1 MPFAALPPPP
11 PAMTAPAAVPLES
24 ALQRELEAA
33 VAAYGIPGASLAVR
47 LRDGRMICMAAG
59 WADREAR
66 RPMTSGH
73 RLFTGSIGK
82 TLVAALVLRQVQA
95 GQLALDAPLLRYL
108 DREPWVARLPHAAKI
123 TLRHLLNHTAALP
136 EYVELPGIWEEV
148 ARNPDRRW
156 TPAERLAGLVDAPPK
171 GEPGTAF
178 AYADT
183 HYILLG
189 LVLERV
195 AGQSLEAQEQAL
207 LDELNLRET
216 DIADRR
222 RLPKLASGY
231 SALPPFFR
239 MPPKV
244 VRNGHYAFNPQLE
257 WAGGGFASTAA
268 DLARW
273 GAALYG
279 SKVLEASSLQAMVS
293 RPVST
298 DFADGARYGLGVIV
312 WDTGRGPAWGHSG
325 FVPGFNAVLQHL
337 PEEGITLALL
347 CNSDTALKAPGRSPH
362 AVAQR
367 LLKVV
372 RPGTGSAP

>member
-1 MPFAALPPPP
+1 MPFVAPPPAP
-11 PAMTAPAAVPLES
+11 PAMTAPAAVPLEA
-24 ALQRELEAA
+24 ALQRELEAV
-33 VAAYGIPGASLAVR
+33 VASYGIPGASLAVC
-47 LRDGRMICMAAG
+47 LRDGRMIRLAAG

-66 RPMTSGH
+66 RPMTPDH

-95 GQLALDAPLLRYL
+95 GRLALDAPLLQHL
-108 DREPWVARLPHAAKI
+108 DQDPWVARLPNATRI

-136 EYVELPGIWEEV
+136 EYVELPTIWEEV
-148 ARNPDRRW
+148 TRHPDRRW
-156 TPAERLAGLVDAPPK
+156 TPAERLAGLVGAPPR
-171 GEPGTAF
+171 GEPGTTF

-189 LVLERV
+189 MVLERMV
-195 AGQSLEAQEQAL
+195 GRTLEAQEQAL
-207 LDELNLRET
+207 LDELGLGET
-216 DIADRR
+216 HLADRR

-231 SALPPFFR
+231 SALPPLFR

-244 VRNGHYAFNPQLE
+244 VRNGRYAFNPQLE

-279 SKVLEASSLQAMVS
+279 GRVLEDASLQALVS
-293 RPVST
+293 HPVGT

-312 WDTGRGPAWGHSG
+312 WQTDRGPVWGHSG

-337 PEEGITLALL
+337 PQEGITLALL

-372 RPGTGSAP
+372 GPGTGNAP

>member
-1 MPFAALPPPP
+1 MSFVPMPVAPPP
-11 PAMTAPAAVPLES
+11 MTALAAPPLEA
-24 ALQRELEAA
+24 ALQRELDALLGE
-33 VAAYGIPGASLAVR
+33 YGIPGASLAVR
-47 LRDGRMICMAAG
+47 LKDGRMVRLAAG
-59 WADREAR
+59 WADREGR
-66 RPMTSGH
+66 RPMTPEH

-82 TLVAALVLRQVQA
+82 TLVAALALRQVQA
-95 GQLALDAPLLRYL
+95 GRLDLDAPLLRYL
-108 DREPWVARLPHAAKI
+108 DQDPWVARLPHATKI

-136 EYVELPGIWEEV
+136 EYVEQPGIWEEA
-148 ARNPDRRW
+148 ARHPDKRW
-156 TPAERLAGLVDAPPK
+156 TPAERLAGLLDAPAT
-171 GEPGTAF
+171 GEPGSAF

-189 LVLERV
+189 MVLER
-195 AGQSLEAQEQAL
+195 ADGRPLEAQERAL
-207 LDELNLRET
+207 LGELDLRET
-216 DIADRR
+216 DIADQR

-244 VRNGHYAFNPQLE
+244 VRNGRYAFNPQLE

-279 SKVLEASSLQAMVS
+279 GRVLEASSLQAMVS
-293 RPVST
+293 RPVGT
-298 DFADGARYGLGVIV
+298 DFTDGARYGLGAIV
-312 WDTGRGPAWGHSG
+312 WDTERGPVWGHSG

-367 LLKVV
+367 LLKAA

>member
-1 MPFAALPPPP
+1 
-11 PAMTAPAAVPLES
+11 MTAPAAPPLEA
-24 ALQRELEAA
+24 ALQRELDALVGE
-33 VAAYGIPGASLAVR
+33 YGIPGASLAVR
-47 LRDGRMICMAAG
+47 LKDGRMVRLAAG

-66 RPMTSGH
+66 RPMTPEH

-95 GQLALDAPLLRYL
+95 GRVDLDAPLLRYL
-108 DREPWVARLPHAAKI
+108 DQEPWVARLPQAAEI
-123 TLRHLLNHTAALP
+123 TLRQLLNHTAALP
-136 EYVELPGIWEEV
+136 EYVERPGIWEEA
-148 ARNPDRRW
+148 ARHPDRRW
-156 TPAERLAGLVDAPPK
+156 TPAERLAGLVDTPSK
-171 GEPGTAF
+171 GVPGTAF

-189 LVLERV
+189 MALERV
-195 AGQSLEAQEQAL
+195 AGRSLEAQERAL
-207 LDELNLRET
+207 LDELSLRET

-244 VRNGHYAFNPQLE
+244 VRNGCYAFNPQLE
-257 WAGGGFASTAA
+257 WAGGGFASTAS
-268 DLARW
+268 DLAQW

-279 SKVLEASSLQAMVS
+279 GRVLEASSLQAMVS
-293 RPVST
+293 RPVDTNFT
-298 DFADGARYGLGVIV
+298 DGGRYGLGVIV
-312 WDTGRGPAWGHSG
+312 WDTEHGPVWGHSG

-337 PEEGITLALL
+337 PEEGVTLALL

-362 AVAQR
+362 GVAQR
-367 LLKVV
+367 LFQILRADAKA
-372 RPGTGSAP
+372 R

>member
-1 MPFAALPPPP
+1 MPFAPLPPAP
-11 PAMTAPAAVPLES
+11 PALTAPAAVPLEA
-24 ALQRELEAA
+24 ALQQELEAV
-33 VAAYGIPGASLAVR
+33 VASYGIPGASLAVR
-47 LRDGRMICMAAG
+47 FRDGRLIRLAAG
-59 WADREAR
+59 WADREAG
-66 RPMTSGH
+66 RPMTPEH

-82 TLVAALVLRQVQA
+82 TLVAALVLRQVQV
-95 GQLALDAPLLRYL
+95 GRLDLEAPLLRYL
-108 DREPWVARLPHAAKI
+108 DREPWVARLPKAMQI

-148 ARNPDRRW
+148 ARHPDRRW
-156 TPAERLAGLVDAPPK
+156 TPAERLAGLMDAPSQ
-171 GEPGTAF
+171 GEPGTTF

-183 HYILLG
+183 HYILMG
-189 LVLERV
+189 MVLERAV
-195 AGQSLEAQEQAL
+195 GQTLEAQQQAL
-207 LDELNLRET
+207 LDELGLNET
-216 DIADRR
+216 HLADRR

-231 SALPPFFR
+231 SALPAFFR

-244 VRNGHYAFNPQLE
+244 VRNGRYAFNPQLE

-279 SKVLEASSLQAMVS
+279 GRVLEDASLQALVS
-293 RPVST
+293 QPVGT

-312 WDTGRGPAWGHSG
+312 WETDRGPAWGHSG

-337 PEEGITLALL
+337 PQEGITLALL

-367 LLKVV
+367 LLKVA
-372 RPGTGSAP
+372 RQGTGSAP

>member
-1 MPFAALPPPP
+1 MLFVPVPVPP
-11 PAMTAPAAVPLES
+11 PAMAMPATPPLEV
-24 ALQRELEAA
+24 ALQRELEGL

-47 LRDGRMICMAAG
+47 YRDGRMIRLAVG
-59 WADREAR
+59 WADSEAR
-66 RPMTSGH
+66 RPMTPEH

-82 TLVAALVLRQVQA
+82 TLVAALVLREVEA
-95 GQLALDAPLLRYL
+95 GRLDLDSPLLRHL
-108 DREPWVARLPHAAKI
+108 DREPWVARLPHASRI

-148 ARNPDRRW
+148 ARHPDRHW
-156 TPAERLAGLVDAPPK
+156 TPAERLAGLVDAPSQ

-189 LVLERV
+189 MVLEQA
-195 AGQSLEAQEQAL
+195 AGRTLEAQEQAL
-207 LDELNLRET
+207 LDALGLEET
-216 DIADRR
+216 HLANRR
-222 RLPKLASGY
+222 RLLKLASGY
-231 SALPPFFR
+231 SDLPPLFR

-244 VRNGHYAFNPQLE
+244 VRNGRYAFNPQLE

-279 SKVLEASSLQAMVS
+279 GRVLQAASLQAMVS
-293 RPVST
+293 HPVRT

-312 WDTGRGPAWGHSG
+312 WETDRGPVWGHSG

-347 CNSDTALKAPGRSPH
+347 CNRDTALKAPGRSPH

-367 LLKVV
+367 LFKVV

>member
-11 PAMTAPAAVPLES
+11 PAMTAPAAVPLEA
-24 ALQRELEAA
+24 ALQRELEAV
-33 VAAYGIPGASLAVR
+33 VADFGIPGASLAVR
-47 LRDGRMICMAAG
+47 LRDGRMVRLAAG

-66 RPMTSGH
+66 RPMTPAH

-95 GQLALDAPLLRYL
+95 GRLDPDAPLLRYL
-108 DREPWVARLPHAAKI
+108 DQEPWVARLPQAATI

-136 EYVELPGIWEEV
+136 DYVALPGTWEEV
-148 ARNPDRRW
+148 ARHPDRRW
-156 TPAERLAGLVDAPPK
+156 TPAERLAGLLDAPST

-189 LVLERV
+189 MVLERV
-195 AGQSLEAQEQAL
+195 SGLPLEAQEQAL
-207 LDELNLRET
+207 LDELGLRET
-216 DIADRR
+216 LLADRR
-222 RLPKLASGY
+222 RLPRLASGY

-244 VRNGHYAFNPQLE
+244 VRNGRYAFNPQLE

-279 SKVLEASSLQAMVS
+279 GRVLEGSGLQAMMS
-293 RPVST
+293 HPVDT
-298 DFADGARYGLGVIV
+298 DFADGGRYGLGVIV
-312 WDTGRGPAWGHSG
+312 WATERGPIWGHSG

-337 PEEGITLALL
+337 PNEGITLALL

-372 RPGTGSAP
+372 QPGTGSAP

>member
-1 MPFAALPPPP
+1 MPFAPLPPSP
-11 PAMTAPAAVPLES
+11 PAMIIPAAVPLET
-24 ALQRELEAA
+24 ALQRELEAV
-33 VAAYGIPGASLAVR
+33 VADYGIPGASLAMR
-47 LRDGRMICMAAG
+47 LRDGRMIRLAAG

-66 RPMTSGH
+66 RPMTPD
-73 RLFTGSIGK
+73 RQLFTGSIGK
-82 TLVAALVLRQVQA
+82 TLVAALVLRQVQV
-95 GQLALDAPLLRYL
+95 GRLDLDAPLLRYL
-108 DREPWVARLPHAAKI
+108 DQVPWVARLPHAPKI

-136 EYVELPGIWEEV
+136 EYVELPGIWEE
-148 ARNPDRRW
+148 ATRHPDRRW
-156 TPAERLAGLVDAPPK
+156 TPAERLAGILDAPPK
-171 GEPGTAF
+171 GEPGTTF

-189 LVLERV
+189 MVLERV
-195 AGQSLEAQEQAL
+195 TGQSLEAQEQAL

-216 DIADRR
+216 HLADRR

-231 SALPPFFR
+231 SALPAFFR

-244 VRNGHYAFNPQLE
+244 VRNGLYAFNPQLE
-257 WAGGGFASTAA
+257 WAGGGLASTAA

-273 GAALYG
+273 GAALYDG
-279 SKVLEASSLQAMVS
+279 RVLEASTLQAMVS
-293 RPVST
+293 HPVRT
-298 DFADGARYGLGVIV
+298 DFAEGARYGLGVIV
-312 WDTGRGPAWGHSG
+312 WATERGPAWGHSG

-337 PEEGITLALL
+337 PKEGITLALL

-372 RPGTGSAP
+372 RPDTGNAP